1 MISLLSKIFI
11 KNSTDFTDSAVRR
24 AYGTLC
30 SIFGIFL
37 NILLF
42 GFKFFAGTLTGSI
55 AITADSFN
63 NLGDAGS
70 SVITLI
76 GFRLSSQKP
85 DPDHPFGHGRFEYI
99 SGLFV
104 SVAILLMGFELA
116 KSSLSKII
124 TPEPVDKSY
133 IAIVI
138 LFVSVIAK
146 LYMCFY
152 NRSIGKKIASSAMKA
167 TGSDS
172 LSDALSTFVVLCV
185 TAVSGFLPFNIDGY
199 AGMLVALFIL
209 WTGINSIKETIS
221 PLLGQPPE
229 EEFVRNV
236 EKTVLSYDV
245 VSSIHD
251 LVVHDYGPGRLMISL
266 HAEIPSS
273 MDLMLAHDVI
283 DNIENRI
290 SNELGCH
297 CIIHMDPINTD
308 DEFTNSLRM
317 KVASLAASI
326 DERITIHD
334 FRCVVGPSHT
344 NLIFDAV
351 VPFECKIEDSEFKER
366 LSDLVKMEDPK
377 LNCVILIDKS
387 YVK

>member
-1 MISLLSKIFI
+1 MLSLLSKLFI
-11 KNSTDFTDSAVRR
+11 KNSTEYSDPAVRR

-30 SIFGIFL
+30 SVYGIVL
-37 NILLF
+37 NIFLF
-42 GFKFFAGTLTGSI
+42 GFKFLAGLLTGSI

-104 SVAILLMGFELA
+104 SIAILLMGFELA
-116 KSSLSKII
+116 KSSFDKII
-124 TPEPVDKSY
+124 HPVAVEKSTA
-133 IAIVI
+133 AIII
-138 LFVSVIAK
+138 LAVSVLAK

-152 NRSIGKKIASSAMKA
+152 NRNIGKKISSSAMKA
-167 TGSDS
+167 TGADS
-172 LSDALSTFVVLCV
+172 LSDAVSTFVVLCV
-185 TAVSGFLPFNIDGY
+185 TVISGFIPISIDGY

-209 WTGINSIKETIS
+209 WTGINSVKETIS

-236 EKTVLSYDV
+236 ERIVLSYDIV
-245 VSSIHD
+245 TSIHD

-266 HAEIPSS
+266 HAEVPSS
-273 MDLMLAHDVI
+273 MDIMIAHDII
-283 DNIENRI
+283 DNIEMRI
-290 SNELGCH
+290 SSELGCH
-297 CIIHMDPINTD
+297 CTIHMDPINCN
-308 DEFTNSLRM
+308 DEYTNSLRM
-317 KVASLAASI
+317 LASSLAASI
-326 DERITIHD
+326 DNRITIHD
-334 FRCVVGPSHT
+334 FRCVVGKTHT

-351 VPFECKIEDSEFKER
+351 LPFECSITDDEFKAR
-366 LSDLVKMEDPK
+366 LDELIKKEDPK